1 MVGDLAKV
9 GIKANLN
16 YGKYAAIR
24 DAIRS
29 GKSQMAFMTWG
40 SNSIGDISASTG
52 VFFEGDAED
61 TYNDAEVKADMVKG
75 DSLTD
80 PAARKAAYS
89 KALHRST
96 DERRVGKEC
105 VRKCRTGWTR
115 KHQQTSTSTKEGENK
130 RQRKTQK

>member
-1 MVGDLAKV
+1 
-9 GIKANLN
+9 
-16 YGKYAAIR
+16 
-24 DAIRS
+24 
-29 GKSQMAFMTWG
+29 MAFMTWG

-89 KALHRST
+89 KALHRIPDQAYWLPLWSYPYT
-96 DERRVGKEC
+96 YAYPSALNFTPTSDAIPHC
-105 VRKCRTGWTR
+105 TQACWTE
-115 KHQQTSTSTKEGENK
+115 QNK
-130 RQRKTQK
+130 RSCGAEH

>member
-80 PAARKAAYS
+80 PA
-89 KALHRST
+89 RS
-96 DERRVGKEC
+96 EE
-105 VRKCRTGWTR
+105 
-115 KHQQTSTSTKEGENK
+115 HTSELQSLMRISYAVFCLNK
-130 RQRKTQK
+130 QKKTEQNNREIY